1 MHKTDD
7 CMQVV
12 QFPVFHIVIHSQ
24 VQTVLREYKVM
35 SGYGGSVYL
44 SVSLRDR
51 ERRNGIVTINKIYF
65 QYEKAIKG
73 FPNSRYMYL

>member
-1 MHKTDD
+1 
-7 CMQVV
+7 MQVV
-12 QFPVFHIVIHSQ
+12 QFPVFHIVIHSH
-24 VQTVLREYKVM
+24 VQTMLRDIKWCQVTVAV
-35 SGYGGSVYL
+35 SVFQT
-44 SVSLRDR
+44 VSLRDR

>member
-12 QFPVFHIVIHSQ
+12 QFPVFHIVIHSH

-44 SVSLRDR
+44 S
-51 ERRNGIVTINKIYF
+51 
-65 QYEKAIKG
+65 
-73 FPNSRYMYL
+73 NSQSEGQGKKEWYCNYK